1 MKYGK
6 TDIEGD
12 VEATVMCREIV
23 KEILR
28 FGVTDYQKIKIV
40 ELLGLE
46 LENREQMLKI
56 IEASKSCLESKTK
69 NNSKLITL
77 E

>member
-6 TDIEGD
+6 TDVEND
-12 VEATVMCREIV
+12 VESTTMCREIV
-23 KEILR
+23 REILQ
-28 FGVTDYQKIKIV
+28 FGVTDYQKVKII

-46 LENREQMLKI
+46 LESREHMLKI
-56 IEASKSCLESKTK
+56 IEASKSCLESQTE
-69 NNSKLITL
+69 NNNKLITL